1 MIEIPHLEE
10 LEISNDEWLDI
21 CQLARERDIENPL
34 LLDLQRKGAS
44 LGRWDIVYSLS
55 LLAGLETSVLIDS
68 EDNVTMGSYTPWVHG
83 LLEFNRHQ

>member
-10 LEISNDEWLDI
+10 LEISNDEWFDI

-44 LGRWDIVYSLS
+44 LGRWDVEYSLS
-55 LLAGLETSVLIDS
+55 
-68 EDNVTMGSYTPWVHG
+68 
-83 LLEFNRHQ
+83 Q